1 MFRKINN
8 LWLIVFLVILAAIYL
23 SLRVF
28 RHTGRSSSFKANLVQ
43 IDTTHVTKIT
53 VNKKGSQYDVYKDD
67 NGMWKVTLPKLNK
80 TVEATAASVKN
91 ALNGLMSIEPSRI
104 VTRDPKKWPEY
115 QVDTT
120 GTRVRVYEGPKNSLD
135 IVIGKFGIQGRQEF
149 YTYVRLSDDNTVY
162 SADNFMGISYFSNPD
177 GFRNNH
183 FLQINSDSLRQVAF
197 TYPGDSSFTLNN
209 PDSVWYLGSGKAD
222 SASVARYLS
231 DLRYVSSSKYV
242 DDVNPAAFN
251 HPVYSAILNFKGL
264 KAIRIDA
271 YTNPK
276 YGLVLHSEYN
286 PNNYFADSTIMKR
299 IFKGRIGFV
308 KKEKK
313 H

>member
-1 MFRKINN
+1 MLRKVNN
-8 LWLIVFLVILAAIYL
+8 LWLIVFFVILAVIYL

-43 IDTTHVTKIT
+43 IDTANVTKIT
-53 VNKKGSQYDVYKDD
+53 IDKKGSQYEVYKDN
-67 NGMWKVTLPKLNK
+67 NGQWKVTLPKLNK
-80 TVEATAASVKN
+80 SVEATEASVKN
-91 ALNGLMSIEPSRI
+91 SLDGLMSIEPSRI
-104 VTRDPKKWPEY
+104 VTRDPKKWGEY

-120 GTRVRVYEGPKNSLD
+120 GTRVRVYEGSKNSLD

-149 YTYVRLSDDNTVY
+149 YTYVRLSNDNTVY
-162 SADNFMGISYFSNPD
+162 SAENFMGISYFSNPN

-183 FLQINSDSLRQVAF
+183 FLQINSDSLKQVAF

-231 DLRYVSSSKYV
+231 DLRYLSSSKYV
-242 DDVNPAAFN
+242 DDINPTAFSQ
-251 HPVYSAILNFKGL
+251 PVYSATLNFKGL
-264 KAIRIDA
+264 KAIKIEA

-286 PNNYFADSTIMKR
+286 PNNYFADSTIVKR
-299 IFKGRIGFV
+299 IFKGRSNFI
-308 KKEKK
+308 KKAKK
-313 H
+313 R